1 MFFYFYM
8 SVRLA
13 SLLSLRKAVNPSRK
27 SQEEKYIEGERERDR
42 TQIWGGGYYCM
53 NIDNNGSTGH

>member
-1 MFFYFYM
+1 M